1 MDESARSQGL
11 DEYSRRVA
19 AGTPAPAGGSV
30 AAVAGALAAAL
41 AAMIGRVAVRRAPG
55 DQGLNQLID
64 AAEGLRQRLL
74 GLGLEDEA
82 AYAAVLAARRER
94 AGTTAERDARLLAAW
109 REAARVPAAVV
120 ECGREIT
127 LLARRAAKEGPAGTA
142 PDAVMAALVAAAV
155 AAGSHLNLRSNIEA
169 AGRPADLLLL
179 REASEV
185 ALRETQR
192 TAAEVRLIAEERM
205 FGLGRPASPPGTR

>member
-1 MDESARSQGL
+1 MEESTRGHGL

-30 AAVAGALAAAL
+30 AAVAAALAAAL

-55 DQGLNQLID
+55 DPGLNQLIES
-64 AAEGLRQRLL
+64 AEGLRQRLL
-74 GLGLEDEA
+74 ALGQEDEA
-82 AYAAVLAARRER
+82 AYEGVLAARRNR
-94 AGTTAERDARLLAAW
+94 AGGSAEHDARLLAAW
-109 REAARVPAAVV
+109 REAARVPGAVV
-120 ECGREIT
+120 KCAREIA
-127 LLARRAAKEGPAGTA
+127 LLARRAAVEGPAGTA
-142 PDAVMAALVAAAV
+142 PDAVMAALIAAAV

-179 REASEV
+179 RDESEA

-192 TAAEVRLIAEERM
+192 IATEVRQLAEERM
-205 FGLGRPASPPGTR
+205 FGTGRPSSPATG

>member
-1 MDESARSQGL
+1 MEESTTTHGL

-55 DQGLNQLID
+55 DPGLNQLIES
-64 AAEGLRQRLL
+64 AEELRLRLL
-74 GLGLEDEA
+74 ALGLEDET
-82 AYAAVLAARRER
+82 AYEAVLAARRNR
-94 AGTTAERDARLLAAW
+94 AGGAGERDARILAAW

-120 ECGREIT
+120 TCAREIA
-127 LLARRAAKEGPAGTA
+127 LLAHRAAKEGPAGTA

-155 AAGSHLNLRSNIEA
+155 AAGSYLNLRSNTEA

-179 REASEV
+179 RDDSEA
-185 ALRETQR
+185 ALGETQR
-192 TAAEVRLIAEERM
+192 IAAEVRLIAEERM
-205 FGLGRPASPPGTR
+205 FGPGRNASSSSR